1 MSKKGEIFAGLTSA
15 VVTAALLGGAATF
28 VYFYP
33 LDYKQKTE
41 KITEKPQTQEVV
53 SKSEEKEVPT
63 KSSNTENT
71 SAPNSKITTNET
83 GGRIITNESG
93 SVIIHMDGDENC
105 RPQTNESGSMIIH
118 PDRSNT
124 KIQIDK
130 TRVFRP
136 QKTQAEQPHVEP
148 KKERPLSELKTLSA
162 TIDKKNKVL
171 HVNSPFP
178 TEDFK
183 IKMAPD
189 VTPEGWRKIALY
201 IQFKGDKEPRNLLYN
216 QNNGSALFAGDK
228 VGNNDTPTLT
238 VHWI

>member
-1 MSKKGEIFAGLTSA
+1 MSKKGEIFVGLTSA

-53 SKSEEKEVPT
+53 SKSEEKEIPNESSDT
-63 KSSNTENT
+63 EDTYAPKSET
-71 SAPNSKITTNET
+71 TTNET
-83 GGRIITNESG
+83 ENLTITSESGSMIIHLDRDENYLPPTNES
-93 SVIIHMDGDENC
+93 E
-105 RPQTNESGSMIIH
+105 SMIIH

-148 KKERPLSELKTLSA
+148 KKKKPLSKLKTLKA
-162 TIDKKNKVL
+162 TIDKKSKVL
-171 HVNSPFP
+171 YVDSPCP

-183 IKMAPD
+183 IKRKLG
-189 VTPEGWRKIALY
+189 VTPKDWRKIAQY
-201 IQFKGDKEPRNLLYN
+201 IQFKGDKEPRYLTYN
-216 QNNGSALFAGDK
+216 EDNKSALVVGDK
-228 VGNNDTPTLT
+228 VGNNGTPTLT
-238 VHWI
+238 VYWI